1 MPSVE
6 IEDRPGGLIAAT
18 FTAMASPCEVLLEGA
33 DRPQALSFGTLVAQE
48 AWRIGLVNRVVPND
62 QLMQK
67 ACELARKLSM
77 IPPPAMHLNKQNLN
91 RGYDIRGFQST
102 IAYGAEM
109 FALILMSNS
118 EEKRDFDKI
127 VTEQGLKAA
136 FKWRDAKFA

>member
-1 MPSVE
+1 MCSS
-6 IEDRPGGLIAAT
+6 DL
-18 FTAMASPCEVLLEGA
+18 
-33 DRPQALSFGTLVAQE
+33 
-48 AWRIGLVNRVVPND
+48 
-62 QLMQK
+62 
-67 ACELARKLSM
+67 

-109 FALILMSNS
+109 FALILLSDS